1 MSSARGLAL
10 QALVWLLLVQR
21 AKGQCPWKCGVDA
34 FGCNL
39 CGGSGSCLLAMCMG
53 APPRHKC
60 NSNPNT
66 GKCFADLDACGR
78 GICNK
83 FGATIPACCTSPNI
97 AQVLTIDGT
106 PASFAVNEGKVTG
119 NTLTLLDDQHA
130 DVDASALSDF
140 GLGDFSIQ
148 LTVAGL
154 GTGADPSPDGTYF
167 TLFIKSGDKV
177 PSPFDGPSAFV
188 HTDTHCTTF
197 DNWRK
202 AHHKVDGKDPFLP
215 AFVDGTKYGAT
226 LSSWSQCLDLCS
238 KSGGT
243 SSGACK
249 QVMFASTHN
258 NRPGRG
264 LLFECTLL
272 TAIAHATFPG

>member
-1 MSSARGLAL
+1 MCWFKTWPPPALAL
-10 QALVWLLLVQR
+10 ALAV
-21 AKGQCPWKCGVDA
+21 
-34 FGCNL
+34 
-39 CGGSGSCLLAMCMG
+39 
-53 APPRHKC
+53 APC
-60 NSNPNT
+60 V
-66 GKCFADLDACGR
+66 
-78 GICNK
+78 
-83 FGATIPACCTSPNI
+83 

-106 PASFAVNEGKVTG
+106 PASFAVNEGKVAG

-130 DVDASALSDF
+130 DVDASALGDF

-154 GTGADPSPDGTYF
+154 GTGADPSPDGAYF
-167 TLFIKSGDKV
+167 TVFIKSGDKV

-188 HTDTHCTTF
+188 WTDTHCTTF

-226 LSSWSQCLDLCS
+226 LSWSQCLDLCS

-249 QVMFASTHN
+249 QVMFTSTHN

-272 TAIAHATFPG
+272 TLHMQLSPGELPSELTKPWIVLLVVRSSTTNQLGPVIR